1 MRIHICIYKDNHEVI
16 NINDVTD
23 IEFFTKGNFIA
34 VTTDIRQF
42 IIHKNQFDRIEVDTI
57 ND

>member
-1 MRIHICIYKDNHEVI
+1 MRIHICIYKDDQEVI
-16 NINDVTD
+16 NINDVKD

-34 VTTDIRQF
+34 VTTDFRQY
-42 IIHKNQFDRIEVDTI
+42 IIHKNKFDRIEVETI

>member
-1 MRIHICIYKDNHEVI
+1 MRIHICIYKDDQEVI
-16 NINDVTD
+16 NINDVKD

-42 IIHKNQFDRIEVDTI
+42 IIHKNKFDRIEVDTL

>member
-1 MRIHICIYKDNHEVI
+1 MRIHICIYKDNQEVI
-16 NINDVTD
+16 NINDVKD
-23 IEFFTKGNFIA
+23 IEFFTKGNFIC

-42 IIHKNQFDRIEVDTI
+42 IIHKNKFDKIEVDTI

>member
-1 MRIHICIYKDNHEVI
+1 MRIHICLYKDGNEVI
-16 NINDVTD
+16 NINDVKD
-23 IEFFTKGNFIA
+23 IEFFTKGNFIS

-42 IIHKNQFDRIEVDTI
+42 IIHKNKFDKIEVDTI